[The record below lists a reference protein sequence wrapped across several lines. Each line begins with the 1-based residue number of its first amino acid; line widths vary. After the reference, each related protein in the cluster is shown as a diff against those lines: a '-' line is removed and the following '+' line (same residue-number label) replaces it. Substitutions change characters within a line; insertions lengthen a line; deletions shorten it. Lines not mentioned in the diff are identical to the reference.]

1 MMKLM
6 MVLAVLG
13 LPALAT
19 AQTKKTTT
27 SPVAPAAPAASQA
40 ATPATDEADQ
50 VITNRRLRASEGS
63 LSKWSMSTYW
73 NYSGG
78 SLADP
83 TEPARPNIV
92 GGGNVQ
98 TLQSLYG
105 EIGVKYRLTKLDSLT
120 ASTGLFMT
128 TPFHSKIDSNSTQKK
143 GFDENSRK
151 LNIQDPFL
159 KYTHMNRF
167 FGMQS
172 ISNIQGI
179 YITNN
184 QLKDSL
190 RSQLVLQQVF
200 MKDVGDTGLSLGG
213 AFIGKFW
220 SLTEEAG
227 PNAAE
232 REIGFYPVAE
242 YVINDTYNLRTTFG
256 WQVYQSLKKHDMD
269 TFNKLK
275 VYQSVGLGISVTRD
289 VFLYPNIQ
297 FIPSNIRR
305 DVTNIAMSANIN
317 LF

>member
-13 LPALAT
+13 LPAIAT

-27 SPVAPAAPAASQA
+27 SP
-40 ATPATDEADQ
+40 ATPAATVAPSKATTDEADQ
-50 VITNRRLRASEGS
+50 LITNRRLRASEGS
-63 LSKWSMSTYW
+63 LSKWSVSTYW

-78 SLADP
+78 SLSDP

-128 TPFHSKIDSNSTQKK
+128 TPFHSKIDDNSSQRK

-159 KYTHMNRF
+159 KYTHVNRLW
-167 FGMQS
+167 GMQS

-184 QLKDSL
+184 QLKDAL

-200 MKDVGDTGLSLGG
+200 MKDVGDSGLSL
-213 AFIGKFW
+213 
-220 SLTEEAG
+220 
-227 PNAAE
+227 
-232 REIGFYPVAE
+232 EIGFYPVAE

-275 VYQSVGLGISVTRD
+275 VYQSIGLGISVTRD

-305 DVTNIAMSANIN
+305 DVTNIALSANIN